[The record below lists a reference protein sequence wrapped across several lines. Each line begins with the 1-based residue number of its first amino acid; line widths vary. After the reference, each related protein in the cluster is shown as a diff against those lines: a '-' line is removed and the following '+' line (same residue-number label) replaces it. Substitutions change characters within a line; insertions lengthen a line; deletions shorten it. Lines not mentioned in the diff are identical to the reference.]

1 MGSERGSVGKFQM
14 GATLNARWMEFASS
28 ALFLYLSLYVCVRL
42 SFFVFV
48 SVKLGKDVD
57 NVGVGKF
64 LRRLHCGQVD
74 VGGGRAE
81 RKVASWVSAPPVRA
95 VVLYYRAVREVY
107 GALNTHAGTTLPCLG
122 LTLGPRAV
130 WVSGCATLP
139 LVPSWSPPS
148 TQPGTGQRVEKK
160 RVPGT

>member
-1 MGSERGSVGKFQM
+1 MRLPLCFVF
-14 GATLNARWMEFASS
+14 
-28 ALFLYLSLYVCVRL
+28 VCVCVCVSL
-42 SFFVFV
+42 LFVFV

-107 GALNTHAGTTLPCLG
+107 GRLNTHAGTTLPCLG

-148 TQPGTGQRVEKK
+148 TQPGGGQRVEKK
-160 RVPGT
+160 RVPGTYGVLSQITPPSSRYLFVASLKYTS

>member
-1 MGSERGSVGKFQM
+1 MV
-14 GATLNARWMEFASS
+14 ATLDARWMEFASS
-28 ALFLYLSLYVCVRL
+28 ALFLSLSLCVCVCVSL
-42 SFFVFV
+42 LFVFV

-95 VVLYYRAVREVY
+95 VA
-107 GALNTHAGTTLPCLG
+107 LPCS
-122 LTLGPRAV
+122 A
-130 WVSGCATLP
+130 
-139 LVPSWSPPS
+139 
-148 TQPGTGQRVEKK
+148 
-160 RVPGT
+160 

>member
-1 MGSERGSVGKFQM
+1 MWAVNVVVGVGKFQIA
-14 GATLNARWMEFASS
+14 ATLNARWMEFASS
-28 ALFLYLSLYVCVRL
+28 ALFWYLSLNVCL
-42 SFFVFV
+42 CFFVFV

-95 VVLYYRAVREVY
+95 VVL
-107 GALNTHAGTTLPCLG
+107 PCS
-122 LTLGPRAV
+122 A
-130 WVSGCATLP
+130 
-139 LVPSWSPPS
+139 
-148 TQPGTGQRVEKK
+148 
-160 RVPGT
+160 